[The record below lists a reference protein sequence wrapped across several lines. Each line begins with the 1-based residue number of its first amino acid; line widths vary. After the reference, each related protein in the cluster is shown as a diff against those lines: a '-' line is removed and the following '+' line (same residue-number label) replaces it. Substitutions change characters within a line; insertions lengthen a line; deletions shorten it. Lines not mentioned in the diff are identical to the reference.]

1 MYMQRMTEFS
11 DNRIKLVFRLSI
23 LTTAISVIWF
33 FIARNLEAN
42 QLSLCIGATVPFFI
56 LSAIISKKGSLTL
69 SRFIYMIFFNLSV
82 TLTASFVG
90 KEGSVEFILMFASA
104 LPFVFF
110 SFRREKVYI
119 LFFSLLSMIFWWLL
133 YDTDFNLFTHTHMD
147 AVLAAKYIYPASVV
161 TTIFLVTYQLVYFSL
176 INTQF
181 YSNIHHDR
189 EEAIEE
195 SNAKSRFLSMM
206 SHEIR
211 TPLNAITGLS
221 HILGDTNPR
230 EDQKQNI
237 EALNYS
243 GKILLNLLNNVL
255 DFSKMESR
263 SIELDPIPTNI
274 MAAVK
279 QIKKIHEPSCLHK
292 GITLEL
298 EIDKE
303 LPIVWLDIVRFNQ
316 VINNLVSNAIK
327 FTDKGSV
334 TLKIIKQAE
343 INGYVVIHTEIIDT
357 GIGIAEDQQEN
368 IWNAFTQ
375 ASKSTTRLYGGT
387 GLGLPIVK
395 NIVEAMGSAVKIDSK
410 MGVGSRFYFNL
421 ELKLASST
429 ELDKVTQK
437 KEHNLKGKKILLVE
451 DNQINIMV
459 GRQILEK
466 ANLLVDVAFDGLVA
480 VLKVEEN
487 KYDLILMDIQMPVM
501 DGYIATREIRKFNAT
516 VPILALSASVFLE
529 VKNKIQESGMNGFIV
544 KPFDP
549 EDLLNKIEELVDN

>member
-1 MYMQRMTEFS
+1 MTEFS
-11 DNRIKLVFRLSI
+11 DNRIKLVFNLSL
-23 LTTAISVIWF
+23 LTAVISAIWSL
-33 FIARNLEAN
+33 IARGMDVPELTIY
-42 QLSLCIGATVPFFI
+42 IGATIPFFI
-56 LSAIISKKGSLTL
+56 ISAIISKKGSLTFA
-69 SRFIYMIFFNLSV
+69 RFIYMIAFNLSV

-90 KEGSVEFILMFASA
+90 KAGSVEFILMFAMA
-104 LPFVFF
+104 LPFVLF
-110 SFRREKVYI
+110 SFRREKLYI
-119 LFFSLLSMIFWWLL
+119 IIFSGLSMIFWYLL
-133 YDTDFNLFTHTHMD
+133 YYTDFNLFASTHMD
-147 AVLAAKYIYPASVV
+147 ELQAATYIYPVSIA
-161 TTIFLVTYQLVYFSL
+161 TTIFLVTYQLIYFSL
-176 INTQF
+176 INTKF

-255 DFSKMESR
+255 DFSKMESTK
-263 SIELDPIPTNI
+263 IDLDLIPTNI
-274 MAAVK
+274 MGAVK
-279 QIKKIHEPSCLHK
+279 QIKKIHEPSCLRK
-292 GITLEL
+292 GISLEL
-298 EIDKE
+298 EIEEK

-316 VINNLVSNAIK
+316 VINNLVSNSIK

-334 TLKIIKQAE
+334 ALKIKKKNE
-343 INGYVVIHTEIIDT
+343 INGHVVICTEIIDT
-357 GIGIAEDQQEN
+357 GIGIAESQQEN
-368 IWNAFTQ
+368 IWQPFTQ
-375 ASKSTTRLYGGT
+375 ASISTNRLYGGT

-395 NIVEAMGSAVKIDSK
+395 SIVEAMNSTVEIESTI
-410 MGVGSRFYFNL
+410 GVGSRFYFNL
-421 ELKLASST
+421 KLKLASND
-429 ELDKVTQK
+429 ELNKVTQK
-437 KEHNLKGKKILLVE
+437 KEHDLKGKNILLVE

-466 ANLLVDVAFDGLVA
+466 ANLVVDVAFDGLIA
-480 VLKVEEN
+480 VNKVKEN

-501 DGYIATREIRKFNAT
+501 DGYTAAMEIRKFNST
-516 VPILALSASVFLE
+516 IPILALSASVFLE
-529 VKNKIQESGMNGFIV
+529 VKNKIHQSGMNGFIF

-549 EDLLNKIEELVDN
+549 EDLLNKIEEEVDK